1 MRRHIEP
8 AGILRTRCEQ
18 KMSSDKNLQE
28 YLNYLN
34 AQIRLT
40 MSSASEEV
48 RYEEDVFTEFVLN
61 KLIEDGELEISEDS
75 EIQEINV
82 ELFSGTWKGCRVR
95 IDSFFIQPE
104 GDGEFT
110 LHAFITDYATRES
123 LEDLPGTVID
133 SIYEQVFSFLL
144 SSLNAKFRDCI
155 YPDRA
160 AKQWAELTNEYKDR
174 LSAIKIWI
182 ISNRVADN
190 LEDGTR
196 RIDFAGSHAE
206 LSLRVLDLR
215 SLANEKLN
223 ELDLNSVGGVDTLD
237 ATRNGT
243 GYQCYLTVLPARY
256 LVDAYSAYGP
266 GLIEKNVR
274 SYLGANKI
282 NKGIFQSVEQEP
294 EDFVAFNNGLVIV
307 ADSVDYRDR
316 RIHLIRNF
324 QIVNGGQTTATLY
337 RAFLQSEK
345 NGGQKIA
352 DGLDKVFVPVK
363 LIVIDRA
370 KKNSDSFVGK
380 ISVAANSQT
389 KIKTSDL
396 SSGSEYYI
404 TFEEIAARQV
414 PNDGRKWF
422 FERMTGAY
430 SDKLFREEKLGRK
443 YAFSEEYPKS
453 KCVSKLDI
461 ALAACC
467 WDGEP
472 IICAQGKEK
481 AFKWFDEKF
490 SENVPT
496 EAEVRRRIC
505 QWMVFSALEKNVKDR
520 ISNPRVPVVYALALF
535 SAEYSM
541 RIDWEQ
547 IWQEQEANSA
557 LLFLLSQL
565 TTDVNLCIRRSMGDM
580 MIAMYGR
587 KEECGLALKQNIDV
601 MSYGFESLPIID

>member
-1 MRRHIEP
+1 
-8 AGILRTRCEQ
+8 
-18 KMSSDKNLQE
+18 MSSNRSLRE

-34 AQIRLT
+34 TQIRLT
-40 MSSASEEV
+40 MTSASEEV

-61 KLIEDGELEISEDS
+61 KLIEDGELEISEES
-75 EIQEINV
+75 KIQEINV
-82 ELFSGTWKGCRVR
+82 ELFSGTWKACKVR
-95 IDSFFIQPE
+95 IDSFFMQPE

-123 LEDLPGTVID
+123 LENLLGDVID
-133 SIYEQVFSFLL
+133 SLYEQVFSFLL
-144 SSLNAKFRDCI
+144 SSLDSEFRDCI
-155 YPDRA
+155 YRDRA
-160 AKQWAELTNEYKDR
+160 AKRWAELTNEYKDR

-223 ELDLNSVGGVDTLD
+223 ELDLKAVGGVETLNV
-237 ATRNGT
+237 TKNGT
-243 GYQCYLTVLPARY
+243 GYLCYLTVLPARY

-282 NKGIFQSVEQEP
+282 NKGIFQSVEMEP

-307 ADSVDYRDR
+307 ADSVDYRESR
-316 RIHLIRNF
+316 VHLIRNF

-345 NGGQKIA
+345 SGGQKIA

-363 LIVIDRA
+363 LIVIDKT
-370 KKNSDSFVGK
+370 KKNPTSFIGK

-404 TFEEIAARQV
+404 RFEEIAAGQITSDR
-414 PNDGRKWF
+414 RRWF

-443 YAFSEEYPKS
+443 FAFSEEFPKS

-490 SENVPT
+490 AEKFPS
-496 EAEVRRRIC
+496 EAEVRRRLC
-505 QWMVFSALEKNVKDR
+505 QWMVFSELEKNVRDR
-520 ISNPRVPVVYALALF
+520 IPNPRVSVVYAVALF
-535 SAEYSM
+535 SAEYSE

-547 IWQEQEANSA
+547 IWQEQAINSG
-557 LLFLLSQL
+557 LLFLLTQL
-565 TTDVNLCIRRSMGDM
+565 AEDVNLCIRRSMGDM

-587 KEECGLALKQNIDV
+587 KEECGLVLKQNIDIK
-601 MSYGFESLPIID
+601 SYGFESLPIING